1 MLTEIYGVRDDN
13 RTSQNIMRAQQGS
26 EAYLMGKYAGTG
38 PWNRAN
44 DGPFGGQFRSYRSE
58 SVTQHFFGS
67 PFLPTNPFNMLV
79 VRKASKSVSVSF
91 VTRLWACHI
100 LTL

>member
-1 MLTEIYGVRDDN
+1 MLAEIYGVRDDN

-44 DGPFGGQFRSYRSE
+44 DGPFGGLFR
-58 SVTQHFFGS
+58 VGDQHFFGPPS
-67 PFLPTNPFNMLV
+67 LPTNPFNMLV

-91 VTRLWACHI
+91 VARLWACHI